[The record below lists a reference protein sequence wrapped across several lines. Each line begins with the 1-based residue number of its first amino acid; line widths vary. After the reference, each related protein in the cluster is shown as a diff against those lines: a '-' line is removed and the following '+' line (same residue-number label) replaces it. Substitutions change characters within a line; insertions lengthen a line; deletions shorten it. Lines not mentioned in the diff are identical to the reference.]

1 MENSLGYDKQRSST
15 GIAKEQGEILRL
27 GCGAL
32 KIAAEGLCHKNCVW
46 VVVMEEEAQENERAP
61 TSASIQ
67 EKVIA
72 SLLQSLV
79 PADTRPRDRKLPK
92 EEHATPLNL
101 AQLTTNFRKF
111 SSRIGI
117 VFKVQEHFQRVYFW
131 HNARETIGYG
141 LIWTLICLQPVL
153 LLVLPYVFAMAFL
166 LVPSF
171 LQLHPPPPSNIPLPP
186 ELDAW
191 GSTGRAK
198 KFGGTAEGRDFLRN
212 MRDIQNMMGDYV
224 NGYDE
229 MSRIINDYANFA
241 DEKKS
246 SVTLVVCTA
255 LGLLTLLA
263 GNYIQIRIGVL
274 IGGWVALASGHPHFL
289 PLAKKLQ
296 RAGRQTREKVVKEV
310 AHRVDRQ
317 YIDPNKIPERKMVV
331 VYEYRPRVK
340 RRKSQASAFYS
351 GFATIGHAGVED
363 DYVTPNL
370 DAVLPPTG
378 YDFVPGTRWTVVDE
392 DEDISEVGS
401 ELDAT
406 SDSSVRSGSD
416 TKGTSSP
423 IVELSRKTLKRQV
436 FRVFE
441 TGTKQLTEAA
451 RQSTAPNKS

>member
-1 MENSLGYDKQRSST
+1 MAEEDEQKESSSSGT
-15 GIAKEQGEILRL
+15 
-27 GCGAL
+27 
-32 KIAAEGLCHKNCVW
+32 
-46 VVVMEEEAQENERAP
+46 P
-61 TSASIQ
+61 TPASMQ

-79 PADTRPRDRKLPK
+79 PAETHARDRKTPK
-92 EEHATPLNL
+92 EEHAQPLNL

-117 VFKVQEHFQRVYFW
+117 VFKLQEHFQRVYFW
-131 HNARETIGYG
+131 QNARETIGYG

-186 ELDAW
+186 ELDGW
-191 GSTGRAK
+191 GSTGRKAK

-224 NGYDE
+224 NAYDE
-229 MSRIINDYANFA
+229 ASTIINDYANFA

-246 SVTLVVCTA
+246 SVTLVICTA

-263 GNYIQIRIGVL
+263 ANYIQIRIGVL
-274 IGGWVALASGHPHFL
+274 VGGWIALASGHPHFL

-310 AHRVDRQ
+310 SHRVDRQ
-317 YIDPNKIPERKMVV
+317 YIDPNKVPEKKMVV
-331 VYEYRPRVK
+331 VYEYRPRRI
-340 RRKSQASAFYS
+340 RRKRDVSAVFYS

-378 YDFVPGTRWTVVDE
+378 YDYVPGSRWTVVDD
-392 DEDISEVGS
+392 DEDGASDVGS

-406 SDSSVRSGSD
+406 SDSSVRSNSEAAPAA
-416 TKGTSSP
+416 TTAP
-423 IVELSRKTLKRQV
+423 PPVVELSRKTLKRQV

-441 TGTKQLTEAA
+441 TGTKQLAGN
-451 RQSTAPNKS
+451 SGKGKN